1 MTMVMMKIDG
11 DDDDDE
17 DDKDDKEQ
25 RGGMRGRD
33 KAKSKDI
40 TDNIT
45 RTVRPRGKTEAQSS
59 DLGS

>member
-1 MTMVMMKIDG
+1 MTMVAMKIDG
-11 DDDDDE
+11 DDGE

-33 KAKSKDI
+33 EAKSKDI
-40 TDNIT
+40 GDNIT

-59 DLGS
+59 GLGP